1 MGVHSVV
8 LPFDRRSSAAH
19 GHTSPQKADRSLTRA
34 RHGGHEGGGGGGG
47 GRVRYLLV
55 EDNLDLAEAVVNR
68 LALDGHAVDHAASLA
83 AAEDCLAVATYDL
96 ILLDVM
102 LPDGDG
108 LSFLG
113 QRRAR
118 VETPVIILT
127 ARSHVSDRVGALDL
141 GADDYITKA
150 LRPSPNSKRGAAR
163 VLRRRGGSAR
173 NEISLGPSVFD
184 PMAGTLRRGTDTVDL
199 RNREIRLLE
208 VFARHP
214 GQILS
219 KMQLMDRLFSH
230 DAEVTENAI
239 EVYVGRLRRR
249 IDGMGGPDRDR
260 ARARLPDGGRR
271 LVTGSIGR
279 RLTLLLAGV
288 AALLSVLS
296 WGMVTA
302 LAREAAERAQDNVL
316 AASATTIAETLRSEQ
331 GEVRL
336 ELPYSAFSMLG
347 AISED
352 RVFYLVTAGDETL
365 TGYPDLPVAGPLA
378 VAPRPRELLHRRV
391 SRRRGADGL
400 ARAAVSGGLRPGA
413 GHGVGGPD
421 PGRGGRHHRRAVAA
435 RGPACGR
442 VLHRGGRAFLLRR
455 PNLAPASHRDRAGQ
469 Y

>member
-1 MGVHSVV
+1 M
-8 LPFDRRSSAAH
+8 
-19 GHTSPQKADRSLTRA
+19 
-34 RHGGHEGGGGGGG
+34 
-47 GRVRYLLV
+47 RYLLV

-141 GADDYITKA
+141 GADDYITKPFDFSE
-150 LRPSPNSKRGAAR
+150 LEAR
-163 VLRRRGGSAR
+163 CRAVLRRRGGSAR

-239 EVYVGRLRRR
+239 EVDVGRLRRR
-249 IDGMGGPDRDR
+249 IDGMGVR
-260 ARARLPDGGRR
+260 
-271 LVTGSIGR
+271 I
-279 RLTLLLAGV
+279 
-288 AALLSVLS
+288 
-296 WGMVTA
+296 
-302 LAREAAERAQDNVL
+302 
-316 AASATTIAETLRSEQ
+316 ET
-331 GEVRL
+331 VRG
-336 ELPYSAFSMLG
+336 LG
-347 AISED
+347 YRME
-352 RVFYLVTAGDETL
+352 
-365 TGYPDLPVAGPLA
+365 PV
-378 VAPRPRELLHRRV
+378 
-391 SRRRGADGL
+391 GA
-400 ARAAVSGGLRPGA
+400 
-413 GHGVGGPD
+413 
-421 PGRGGRHHRRAVAA
+421 
-435 RGPACGR
+435 
-442 VLHRGGRAFLLRR
+442 
-455 PNLAPASHRDRAGQ
+455 
-469 Y
+469 